1 MSTEYK
7 LYNVSKSEMYANQ
20 SKEEKERL
28 QLEIIKMAKIKGIK
42 PTARYFKTYPNTV
55 RNIIKRHEEQ
65 NKSAN

>member
-28 QLEIIKMAKIKGIK
+28 QLEIIKMAKIL
-42 PTARYFKTYPNTV
+42 NTV